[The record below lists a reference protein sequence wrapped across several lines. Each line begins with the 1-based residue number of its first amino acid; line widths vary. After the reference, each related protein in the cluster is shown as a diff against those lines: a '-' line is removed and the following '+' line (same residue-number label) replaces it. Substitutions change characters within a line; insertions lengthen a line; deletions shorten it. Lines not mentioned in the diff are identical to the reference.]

1 MARASRGVLG
11 WLRAKRPKTM
21 GGPPAGPRPAI
32 VMGLGNPGP
41 KYAGTRHNV
50 GFRCIDVVAER
61 AGISLNDRRKHAD
74 LGRGT
79 VGGVPVVLA
88 KPRTFMNASGLAARY
103 LLDRFGTGPERML
116 VVIDDLDLPL
126 GKIRMRGA
134 GSSGGHRG
142 LDSISAEAR
151 TGAYPRLRIGIGRP
165 DAGAIAHVLGG
176 FAPAEEAA
184 LAETLALAA
193 DAVEMWAEHGVDAA
207 MNRFN

>member
-1 MARASRGVLG
+1 MAGTSRGLLG
-11 WLRAKRPKTM
+11 WLRSKRPS
-21 GGPPAGPRPAI
+21 GRPAGPRPAI

-41 KYAGTRHNV
+41 KYAPTRHNV
-50 GFRCIDVVAER
+50 GFRCIDLLADR
-61 AGISLNDRRKHAD
+61 AGVNLNDRRKHAD

-79 VGGVPVVLA
+79 LGGVQVVLA

-103 LLDRFGTGPERML
+103 LLDRFGTSPDRML
-116 VVIDDLDLPL
+116 VVVDDLDLPV
-126 GKIRMRGA
+126 GKIRMRGS

-176 FAPAEEAA
+176 FAADEEEA
-184 LAETLALAA
+184 LAEALARAA
-193 DAVEMWAEHGVDAA
+193 DAVEMWAEQGVDAA

>member
-1 MARASRGVLG
+1 MARRSGGLLG
-11 WLRAKRPKTM
+11 WLRSKRS
-21 GGPPAGPRPAI
+21 GPPSGPGPAI
-32 VMGLGNPGP
+32 VVGLGNPGP
-41 KYAGTRHNV
+41 KYASTRHNV
-50 GFRCIDVVAER
+50 GFRCIDVLAER
-61 AGISLNDRRKHAD
+61 AGINLNDRRKHAD

-79 VGGVPVVLA
+79 LGGIPVVLA
-88 KPRTFMNASGLAARY
+88 KPRTFMNHSGLAARY

-116 VVIDDLDLPL
+116 VVVDDLDLPV

-165 DAGAIAHVLGG
+165 GGGAIAHVLGG
-176 FAPAEEAA
+176 FAPDEEEA
-184 LAETLALAA
+184 LAEALSRAA
-193 DAVEMWAEHGVDAA
+193 DAVEVWAEHGVDAA

>member
-1 MARASRGVLG
+1 MAGSSRRLLG
-11 WLRAKRPKTM
+11 WLRAKRPGRPT
-21 GGPPAGPRPAI
+21 GPRPAI
-32 VMGLGNPGP
+32 VVGLGNPGP
-41 KYAGTRHNV
+41 KYAPTRHNV
-50 GFRCIDVVAER
+50 GFRCIDLLAER

-79 VGGVPVVLA
+79 LGGVPVVLA

-103 LLDRFGTGPERML
+103 LLDRFGTSPDRML
-116 VVIDDLDLPL
+116 VVVDDLDLPV
-126 GKIRMRGA
+126 GKIRLRGA

-165 DAGAIAHVLGG
+165 DAGAVAHVLGG
-176 FAPAEEAA
+176 FAPDEEDA
-184 LAETLALAA
+184 LAEALARAA
-193 DAVEMWAEHGVDAA
+193 DAVEVWAEDGVDAA

>member
-1 MARASRGVLG
+1 MAARSKSVGGLLG
-11 WLRAKRPKTM
+11 WLRSKRPSSR
-21 GGPPAGPRPAI
+21 PAGPRPAI

-41 KYAGTRHNV
+41 KYAPTRHNV
-50 GFRCIDVVAER
+50 GFRCIDLLADR
-61 AGISLNDRRKHAD
+61 AGVNLNDRRKHAD

-79 VGGVPVVLA
+79 LGGVQVVLA

-103 LLDRFGTGPERML
+103 LLDRFGTSPDRML
-116 VVIDDLDLPL
+116 VVVDDLDLPV
-126 GKIRMRGA
+126 GKIRMRGS

-165 DAGAIAHVLGG
+165 DTGAIAHVLGG
-176 FAPAEEAA
+176 FAPDEEEA
-184 LAETLALAA
+184 LAEALSRAA
-193 DAVEMWAEHGVDAA
+193 DAVEMWAEQGVDAA

>member
-1 MARASRGVLG
+1 MAGASRRRGLLG
-11 WLRAKRPKTM
+11 WLRSKRS
-21 GGPPAGPRPAI
+21 GPPTGPRPAI
-32 VMGLGNPGP
+32 VVGLGNPGP
-41 KYAGTRHNV
+41 KYASTRHNV
-50 GFRCIDVVAER
+50 GFRCVDVLAER
-61 AGISLNDRRKHAD
+61 AGINLNDRRKHAD

-79 VGGVPVVLA
+79 LGGVPVVLA
-88 KPRTFMNASGLAARY
+88 KPRTFMNESGLAARY
-103 LLDRFGTGPERML
+103 LLDRFGTSPERML
-116 VVIDDLDLPL
+116 VVVDDLDLPV

-176 FAPAEEAA
+176 FAPDEEEA
-184 LAETLALAA
+184 LAEALARAA

>member
-1 MARASRGVLG
+1 MAGASRRRGLLG
-11 WLRAKRPKTM
+11 WLRSKRSGSPTE
-21 GGPPAGPRPAI
+21 PRPAI
-32 VMGLGNPGP
+32 VVGLGNPGP
-41 KYAGTRHNV
+41 KYASTRHNV
-50 GFRCIDVVAER
+50 GFRCVDVLAER
-61 AGISLNDRRKHAD
+61 AGINLNDRRKHAD

-79 VGGVPVVLA
+79 LGGVPVVLA
-88 KPRTFMNASGLAARY
+88 KPRTFMNESGLAARY

-116 VVIDDLDLPL
+116 VVVDDLDLPV

-165 DAGAIAHVLGG
+165 GAGAIAHVLGG
-176 FAPAEEAA
+176 FAPDEEEA
-184 LAETLALAA
+184 LAEALSRAA